1 MPQLVL
7 IKHSN
12 SDHNPFQ
19 AAADWPL
26 TAEGVRRCQPLAHH
40 IAPYQ
45 AKRLYSSS
53 MPKALQTAESV
64 ALELGDLPIS
74 ECRLLAEHSRQSNA
88 PYGSPAE
95 FNARM
100 QRLFAAPNELAFG
113 DETAKQARHRF
124 QRGIETILET
134 ANSAENIVVISHGTV
149 MVLYAA
155 QYNSIDSYHLWQRLK
170 MPSLMALDL
179 PDFRISKVIEDAG
192 IV

>member
-7 IKHSN
+7 VKHSN

-19 AAADWPL
+19 TAADWPL
-26 TAEGVRRCQPLAHH
+26 TAEGLRRCQPLAHY

-53 MPKALQTAESV
+53 MPKALQTAKCV

-74 ECRLLAEHSRQSNA
+74 ASPDLAEHSRQSNA
-88 PYGSPAE
+88 PYGTNAE
-95 FNARM
+95 YNARIR
-100 QRLFAAPNELAFG
+100 RLFAAPNELAFG
-113 DETAKQARHRF
+113 DETANQAKHRF
-124 QRGIETILET
+124 QRGIETVLET

-149 MVLYAA
+149 MVLFAA

-170 MPSLMALDL
+170 MPSMIVLEL

-192 IV
+192 IL